1 MIKTSDLNGFIQVN
15 EVSKIPRLKHPSFK
29 VGDNTNEERNK
40 ILQNKMELVET
51 TKDIRKKEI
60 YEKKEGIFTKNK
72 KEEKNLEDSNEKISF
87 KTRSTSYPESGFFR
101 RR

>member
-29 VGDNTNEERNK
+29 VGDNKNEERNK

-51 TKDIRKKEI
+51 TKDIRKKER
-60 YEKKEGIFTKNK
+60 YEKKEGLFTKNK